1 MLRPAN
7 SDVASLRKFFAG
19 SGVRLDRAGVVIP
32 YAERPGVPEAA
43 SDNMGEVVKLG
54 FIRKQAMR
62 RAKQVRAAANRLSFG
77 RSKAERKLAEA
88 RAQKAGR
95 ELDACRIET
104 GEDQ

>member
-1 MLRPAN
+1 MRSGN

-32 YAERPGVPEAA
+32 YAERPGAIPEAA